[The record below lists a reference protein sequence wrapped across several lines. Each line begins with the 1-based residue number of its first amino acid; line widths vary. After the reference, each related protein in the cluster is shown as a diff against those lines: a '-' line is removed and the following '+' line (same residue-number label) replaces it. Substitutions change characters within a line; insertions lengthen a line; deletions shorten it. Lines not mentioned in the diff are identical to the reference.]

1 MSKSN
6 TSNEVLDLKD
16 ELTSL
21 QKEIEGVMK
30 KAESTEDK
38 ATLGEIMDLK
48 RRVDLMEKEFK
59 KLSEALK
66 NTLVDVRSLV
76 TELDNPFNILR
87 SVGVDKLLEK
97 VMETAEEE
105 ISKAKKEELS
115 KRVAKKAL
123 GEDEKDK
130 KPPVIVGISPSPTGV
145 VLTSS
150 TKGNEAIA
158 KVEEEQSLETSSKS
172 KQSAQ
177 SLKIKEHDEI
187 QKEAEKG
194 KKNQVGFTIASQ
206 KPIARRFPPLSLP
219 EYEPQKL
226 TQYERSEQHDKSSS
240 FPLRVDN
247 LPRIFLVASYLLTN
261 LGINNA
267 ISLLSEYVSRNWIS
281 TKTMSSV
288 INVMNMLVS
297 YSPEL
302 KSYEDSSPNLS
313 FEDHIFIISLLKAL
327 EGLNNDQDLIF
338 VLLLSKLLPIRLPF
352 QNG

>member
-1 MSKSN
+1 MSKQN
-6 TSNEVLDLKD
+6 TNTDVLDLKN
-16 ELTSL
+16 ELSSL

-87 SVGVDKLLEK
+87 SIGVDKLLEK
-97 VMETAEEE
+97 VMERAEEE

-123 GEDEKDK
+123 GENEKDK
-130 KPPVIVGISPSPTGV
+130 KPPLIVGISPSPTGTI
-145 VLTSS
+145 LTSS
-150 TKGNEAIA
+150 PKESRTIT
-158 KVEEEQSLETSSKS
+158 KVEKA
-172 KQSAQ
+172 QSAEAVSKNKQ
-177 SLKIKEHDEI
+177 DISHLKVEKHDEAG
-187 QKEAEKG
+187 KEEAKRE
-194 KKNQVGFTIASQ
+194 VGRISHTIISQ
-206 KPIARRFPPLSLP
+206 KPIASTF
-219 EYEPQKL
+219 
-226 TQYERSEQHDKSSS
+226 SSS
-240 FPLRVDN
+240 FPEYKLQKSIQYKRSESPQNNLTSLKVDD
-247 LPRIFLVASYLLTN
+247 LPRVFLVASYLLTN

-281 TKTMSSV
+281 TETMSSIV
-288 INVMNMLVS
+288 NVMNMLVS

-302 KSYEDSSPNLS
+302 KSYENNSTSLS

-327 EGLNNDQDLIF
+327 EDPNNDRDLIF
-338 VLLLSKLLPIRLPF
+338 MLLLSKLLPIKLPF
-352 QNG
+352 QNV